1 MRVQDPTDE
10 DLMEQVQAGNERAFT
25 ALFERHRA
33 PLYGFVLRMTREEA
47 AAEDCFQEAF
57 LSVHRARQSWSRQ
70 AGTFRAW
77 LFRIAANAARDHA
90 RRQVRRPL
98 VLTDEDLPVPV
109 RDHPE
114 ERLQLERALARL
126 PEHLREAFL
135 LGAMHGLDHVELAAA
150 LDISPDNARAR
161 VSRARAQLRQILEGA

>member
-1 MRVQDPTDE
+1 MQDPTDE
-10 DLMEQVQAGNERAFT
+10 DLMEQVQAGSDRAFT

-57 LSVHRARQSWSRQ
+57 LSVHRARHTWSRA
-70 AGTFRAW
+70 AGSFRAW
-77 LFRIAANAARDHA
+77 LFRIAANAARDHG
-90 RRQVRRPL
+90 RRQTRRPL
-98 VLTDEDLPVPV
+98 VLTDEELPLPV
-109 RDHPE
+109 RDFPV
-114 ERLQLERALARL
+114 ERLLLERALARL

-161 VSRARAQLRQILEGA
+161 LSRARVQLRQILGDA